1 MKPEQSNSS
10 EAISRSTPPIH
21 QNDKT
26 PVDRFEADELL
37 YRRYLSEHFADGK
50 ILPASFR
57 FPKQSFNRSLFSKPE
72 DVLHVDCCDGV
83 ELLPKGE
90 WGVLECQISALP
102 SPVNTTDGRS
112 YMFFPKHAPEPT
124 CYAHS
129 ELWCR
134 RDLSDTMDYDHP
146 PTSVR
151 EIFRIRLAR
160 VMSVRI
166 PAGANQSKK

>member
-1 MKPEQSNSS
+1 MKSEQSNSS

-21 QNDKT
+21 QNGKL
-26 PVDRFEADELL
+26 PVDVFGGDELL
-37 YRRYLSEHFADGK
+37 YRRYLSEHFTGGK

-72 DVLHVDCCDGV
+72 DVLHVHCCNGM
-83 ELLPKGE
+83 LLTPEGA
-90 WGVLECQISALP
+90 WGVLECRVSALP
-102 SPVNTTDGRS
+102 SPVSATDGRS
-112 YMFFPKHAPEPT
+112 YVFSPKHVPEPT

-134 RDLSDTMDYDHP
+134 KNLSDTDEYDNP
-146 PTSVR
+146 PTSVK
-151 EIFRIRLAR
+151 ESFRIKLAR

-166 PAGANQSKK
+166 PAASNRGKR